1 MHNMKTSHDYHPS
14 SASFYRRDHQLK
26 KEILVEESFTRRGAT
41 KAGNTIGTTDLTLE
55 FVVVCK
61 FLI

>member
-1 MHNMKTSHDYHPS
+1 M
-14 SASFYRRDHQLK
+14 R

-41 KAGNTIGTTDLTLE
+41 KARNTIGTPDLTLE
-55 FVVVCK
+55 FVIVRE